1 MRERVSY
8 LYRAAALI
16 LALVTIII
24 FAARLVEEPVRAFQK
39 PEVRQ
44 APEAFETTGVSGG
57 GGGDAVGPG
66 TDGGDLKIGS
76 FQAPERVPE
85 YKVLEKTLDS
95 RDGARAV
102 RLLIDTRVR
111 EEEYFVLI
119 ARDLKSRYS
128 DYDAVSVE
136 FTDTEDLL
144 FYNDD
149 PRTRDLLA
157 YYGGALIFNTY
168 DGALY
173 LGYIY
178 GPPNRDGYYVRAA
191 D

>member
-1 MRERVSY
+1 MREGESY
-8 LYRAAALI
+8 LYRTAALI
-16 LALVTIII
+16 LA
-24 FAARLVEEPVRAFQK
+24 FAVVFFAVRLAGEPVRALQQ
-39 PEVRQ
+39 PEVRP
-44 APEAFETTGVSGG
+44 APEAFETGGASGAEG
-57 GGGDAVGPG
+57 RDAVWLASDIGN
-66 TDGGDLKIGS
+66 LKIGN
-76 FQAPERVPE
+76 FEAPEHVPDYE
-85 YKVLEKTLDS
+85 VLEKSLDT

-102 RLLIDTRVR
+102 RLLIDTRAR

-149 PRTRDLLA
+149 PRTRELLA
-157 YYGGALIFNTY
+157 YYGGAFIFNTY
-168 DGALY
+168 DGVLY

-178 GPPNRDGYYVRAA
+178 GPPNMDGYDVKAA

>member
-1 MRERVSY
+1 M
-8 LYRAAALI
+8 YRAAAGI
-16 LALVTIII
+16 LALVAVVF
-24 FAARLVEEPVRAFQK
+24 FAAQLAEEPVRALQK
-39 PEVRQ
+39 PEVHP
-44 APEAFETTGVSGG
+44 APKAFEMAGASGAQG
-57 GGGDAVGPG
+57 SDTVGPAP
-66 TDGGDLKIGS
+66 DAGDVKIGD
-76 FQAPERVPE
+76 FEAPERVPDYE
-85 YKVLEKTLDS
+85 VLERSLDT

-119 ARDLKSRYS
+119 ARDLKSRFS

-136 FTDTEDLL
+136 FTDTEDVL

-149 PRTRDLLA
+149 PLTRDLLV

-168 DGALY
+168 EGAYY

-178 GPPNRDGYYVRAA
+178 GPPNMEGYYVKAA

>member
-1 MRERVSY
+1 
-8 LYRAAALI
+8 LYRTAALI
-16 LALVTIII
+16 LAFVAVVF
-24 FAARLVEEPVRAFQK
+24 FAVRLFEEPVRALEK
-39 PEVRQ
+39 PEVRP
-44 APEAFETTGVSGG
+44 APKAFE
-57 GGGDAVGPG
+57 AVGASGAEGEDVGGPAS
-66 TDGGDLKIGS
+66 DVGDLKIGD
-76 FQAPERVPE
+76 FEAPEHVPD
-85 YKVLEKTLDS
+85 YKILEESLDR
-95 RDGARAV
+95 RDGARAM
-102 RLLIDTRVR
+102 RLLIDTRAR

-168 DGALY
+168 DGAIY

-178 GPPNRDGYYVRAA
+178 GPPNMDGYYVRAA
-191 D
+191 E

>member
-1 MRERVSY
+1 MREGVSY
-8 LYRAAALI
+8 LYRAAAGI
-16 LALVTIII
+16 LALVAVVF
-24 FAARLVEEPVRAFQK
+24 FAAQLAQEPVRAIQK
-39 PEVRQ
+39 PEVRP
-44 APEAFETTGVSGG
+44 APVAFEKAGASGAQG
-57 GGGDAVGPG
+57 SDVVGPG
-66 TDGGDLKIGS
+66 RDGGDLKIGS
-76 FQAPERVPE
+76 FEAPERVPE
-85 YKVLEKTLDS
+85 YEVLEKSLDT

-102 RLLIDTRVR
+102 RLLVDTRSR
-111 EEEYFVLI
+111 EEEEFVLI

-144 FYNDD
+144 FYHDD
-149 PRTRDLLA
+149 PQTRDLLA

-168 DGALY
+168 DGAVY

-178 GPPNRDGYYVRAA
+178 GPPNMDGYYVKAA

>member
-1 MRERVSY
+1 

-16 LALVTIII
+16 LAFVVVL
-24 FAARLVEEPVRAFQK
+24 FAVRLAEEPVRALHE
-39 PEVRQ
+39 PDVRP
-44 APEAFETTGVSGG
+44 APDAFETVGASRAE
-57 GGGDAVGPG
+57 GGDAAGSAPG
-66 TDGGDLKIGS
+66 EGEQKIGN
-76 FQAPERVPE
+76 FEAPKYVPDF
-85 YKVLEKTLDS
+85 KILEENLDS
-95 RDGARAV
+95 RDGAYAV
-102 RLLIDTRVR
+102 RLLIDTRSR
-111 EEEYFVLI
+111 AQESFVLI

-149 PRTRDLLA
+149 SVTRDQLA

-178 GPPNRDGYYVRAA
+178 GPPNMDGYYVRSA

>member
-1 MRERVSY
+1 

-16 LALVTIII
+16 LAFVVVL
-24 FAARLVEEPVRAFQK
+24 FAVRLAEEPVRALHK
-39 PEVRQ
+39 PDVRP
-44 APEAFETTGVSGG
+44 APDAFETVETSRAE
-57 GGGDAVGPG
+57 GGDATGSASDEGEP
-66 TDGGDLKIGS
+66 KIGN
-76 FQAPERVPE
+76 FETPKYVPD
-85 YKVLEKTLDS
+85 YKILEENLDS
-95 RDGARAV
+95 RDGAHAV
-102 RLLIDTRVR
+102 RLLIDTRSR
-111 EEEYFVLI
+111 AQESFVLI

-149 PRTRDLLA
+149 PVTRDQLA
-157 YYGGALIFNTY
+157 YHGGALIFNTY
-168 DGALY
+168 DGVRF

-178 GPPNRDGYYVRAA
+178 GSPNTDGYYVKAA

>member
-1 MRERVSY
+1 
-8 LYRAAALI
+8 LYRAAAGI
-16 LALVTIII
+16 LALVAVVF
-24 FAARLVEEPVRAFQK
+24 FAAQLAQEPVRAIQK
-39 PEVRQ
+39 PEVRP
-44 APEAFETTGVSGG
+44 APVAFEKAGASGAPG
-57 GGGDAVGPG
+57 SDAVGPG
-66 TDGGDLKIGS
+66 RDGGDLKIGS
-76 FQAPERVPE
+76 FEAPERVPE
-85 YKVLEKTLDS
+85 YEVLEKSLDT

-102 RLLIDTRVR
+102 RLLVDTRSR
-111 EEEYFVLI
+111 EEEEFVLI

-149 PRTRDLLA
+149 PQTRDLLA

-178 GPPNRDGYYVRAA
+178 GPPNMDGYYVKAA

>member
-1 MRERVSY
+1 M
-8 LYRAAALI
+8 YRAVALI
-16 LALVTIII
+16 LAFVAVV
-24 FAARLVEEPVRAFQK
+24 FVAVRLADDPVRALQK
-39 PEVRQ
+39 PEVRP
-44 APEAFETTGVSGG
+44 APEAFETVGASGTKG
-57 GGGDAVGPG
+57 EDVRRPARDEGNARIGD
-66 TDGGDLKIGS
+66 
-76 FQAPERVPE
+76 FQAPEHVPD
-85 YKVLEKTLDS
+85 YKILEESPDR
-95 RDGARAV
+95 RDGARAM
-102 RLLIDTRVR
+102 RLLVDTRAR

-149 PRTRDLLA
+149 PRTKDLLA

-178 GPPNRDGYYVRAA
+178 GPPNMNGYYVRAA

>member
-1 MRERVSY
+1 M
-8 LYRAAALI
+8 YRAVALI
-16 LALVTIII
+16 LAFVAAVVF
-24 FAARLVEEPVRAFQK
+24 FAVRLADDPVRALQK
-39 PEVRQ
+39 PEVVP
-44 APEAFETTGVSGG
+44 APKAFE
-57 GGGDAVGPG
+57 AVGASG
-66 TDGGDLKIGS
+66 TNGEDARRPAADIGNTKIGD
-76 FQAPERVPE
+76 FQAPEHVPDYE
-85 YKVLEKTLDS
+85 ILEENPDR
-95 RDGARAV
+95 RDGARAM
-102 RLLIDTRVR
+102 RLLIDTRAR

-149 PRTRDLLA
+149 PRTRDLLT

-178 GPPNRDGYYVRAA
+178 GPPNMDGYYVRAA

>member
-1 MRERVSY
+1 MREGVSY

-16 LALVTIII
+16 LAFVAVVF
-24 FAARLVEEPVRAFQK
+24 FAARLFEEPVRALQE

-44 APEAFETTGVSGG
+44 APEALKTAGVSGG
-57 GGGDAVGPG
+57 RGGDAVGSG

-76 FQAPERVPE
+76 FETPEHVPE
-85 YKVLEKTLDS
+85 YEVLEKTLNS

>member
-1 MRERVSY
+1 M
-8 LYRAAALI
+8 YRAAALI
-16 LALVTIII
+16 LALVTVIF
-24 FAARLVEEPVRAFQK
+24 FAARLAEEPVRAFQQ

-44 APEAFETTGVSGG
+44 APEAFETAGVLGG
-57 GGGDAVGPG
+57 GGGDAVGAAHVAG
-66 TDGGDLKIGS
+66 VMKIGS
-76 FQAPERVPE
+76 FQKPERVPE
-85 YKVLEKTLDS
+85 YEVLEKTLDS

-144 FYNDD
+144 FYDED
-149 PRTRDLLA
+149 LVSKDLLP
-157 YYGGALIFNTY
+157 YHGGALVFNTY

-178 GPPNRDGYYVRAA
+178 GPPNKDGYYVSAA

>member
-1 MRERVSY
+1 
-8 LYRAAALI
+8 LYRAAAGF
-16 LALVTIII
+16 LALVAVVF
-24 FAARLVEEPVRAFQK
+24 FAAQLAQDPVRAIQR
-39 PEVRQ
+39 PEVRP
-44 APEAFETTGVSGG
+44 APIAFEMAGASGAQG
-57 GGGDAVGPG
+57 RDAVGARS
-66 TDGGDLKIGS
+66 DGADLMIGS
-76 FQAPERVPE
+76 FETPERVPE
-85 YKVLEKTLDS
+85 YEVLEKTLDS

-111 EEEYFVLI
+111 EEKHFVLI

-128 DYDAVSVE
+128 YYDAVSVE
-136 FTDTEDLL
+136 FTDTEDVL

-149 PRTRDLLA
+149 PITRDLLA

-168 DGALY
+168 DGVQY

-178 GPPNRDGYYVRAA
+178 GPPNMDGYYVKAA

>member
-1 MRERVSY
+1 

-16 LALVTIII
+16 LAFVVVVF
-24 FAARLVEEPVRAFQK
+24 FAARLAEEPVRAFEK
-39 PEVRQ
+39 PEVRP
-44 APEAFETTGVSGG
+44 APEPFEKVGASGAE
-57 GGGDAVGPG
+57 GGDAGRQVP
-66 TDGGDLKIGS
+66 DPGDLKIGS
-76 FQAPERVPE
+76 FKAPKHVPD
-85 YKVLEKTLDS
+85 YKILEESPDR
-95 RDGARAV
+95 RDGARAM

-128 DYDAVSVE
+128 DYDALSVE
-136 FTDTEDLL
+136 FTDSEDLL

-149 PRTRDLLA
+149 PQTRDLLA

-168 DGALY
+168 DGVQY

-178 GPPNRDGYYVRAA
+178 GPPNMDGYYVKAA

>member
-1 MRERVSY
+1 M
-8 LYRAAALI
+8 YRAAALI
-16 LALVTIII
+16 LVLVAVVF
-24 FAARLVEEPVRAFQK
+24 FATQLAEEPVRALQK
-39 PEVRQ
+39 PEVRP
-44 APEAFETTGVSGG
+44 APKVFEPAAG
-57 GGGDAVGPG
+57 AVGPG
-66 TDGGDLKIGS
+66 PDGGDLKIGD
-76 FQAPERVPE
+76 FEAPERVPD
-85 YKVLEKTLDS
+85 YKVLEKSLDT

-102 RLLIDTRVR
+102 RILIDTRSR

-128 DYDAVSVE
+128 DYDAVSVQ

-149 PRTRDLLA
+149 PQTRDLLA

-168 DGALY
+168 DGAYY

-178 GPPNRDGYYVRAA
+178 GPPNMDGYYVKAA

>member
-1 MRERVSY
+1 

-16 LALVTIII
+16 LAFVVVLLAV
-24 FAARLVEEPVRAFQK
+24 RLAQEPVQALHK
-39 PEVRQ
+39 PDVRL
-44 APEAFETTGVSGG
+44 APDAFETVGTSRAE
-57 GGGDAVGPG
+57 GGDAAGSASDEGEP
-66 TDGGDLKIGS
+66 KIGN
-76 FQAPERVPE
+76 FEAPKYVPD
-85 YKVLEKTLDS
+85 YKILEKNLDS
-95 RDGARAV
+95 RDGAHAV
-102 RLLIDTRVR
+102 RLLIDTRSR
-111 EEEYFVLI
+111 AQESFVLI

-128 DYDAVSVE
+128 SYDAVSVE

-144 FYNDD
+144 VYNDD
-149 PRTRDLLA
+149 SVTRDQLT

-178 GPPNRDGYYVRAA
+178 GPPNMDGYYVRSA

>member
-1 MRERVSY
+1 M
-8 LYRAAALI
+8 YRAAALI
-16 LALVTIII
+16 LALVAVVF
-24 FAARLVEEPVRAFQK
+24 FATQLAEEPVRALQK
-39 PEVRQ
+39 PEVRP
-44 APEAFETTGVSGG
+44 APKVFEPAAG
-57 GGGDAVGPG
+57 AVGPG
-66 TDGGDLKIGS
+66 PEGGDLKIGD
-76 FQAPERVPE
+76 FEAPERVPE
-85 YKVLEKTLDS
+85 YEVLEKSLDT
-95 RDGARAV
+95 RDGARAA
-102 RLLIDTRVR
+102 RLLIDTRSR
-111 EEEYFVLI
+111 EEEEFVLI
-119 ARDLKSRYS
+119 ARDVKSRYS

-149 PRTRDLLA
+149 PQTRDLLA

-178 GPPNRDGYYVRAA
+178 GPPNMDGYYVKAA

>member
-1 MRERVSY
+1 VREEVSY
-8 LYRAAALI
+8 LYRVAVLI
-16 LALVTIII
+16 LALIAVI
-24 FAARLVEEPVRAFQK
+24 FIATRLVEEPVRAIQK
-39 PEVRQ
+39 PEVRP
-44 APEAFETTGVSGG
+44 APGTFETARASDAE
-57 GGGDAVGPG
+57 GGDAVGPASEEV
-66 TDGGDLKIGS
+66 DAKIGD
-76 FQAPERVPE
+76 FEAPEHVPDYE
-85 YKVLEKTLDS
+85 ILEESPDS
-95 RDGARAV
+95 RDGARAM
-102 RLLIDTRVR
+102 RLLIDTRAR
-111 EEEYFVLI
+111 GEEYFVLI
-119 ARDLKSRYS
+119 TRDLKSRYS

-149 PRTRDLLA
+149 PRTKDLLA

-178 GPPNRDGYYVRAA
+178 GPPNMNGYYVRAA

>member
-1 MRERVSY
+1 M
-8 LYRAAALI
+8 YRTLALI
-16 LALVTIII
+16 LACVALVF
-24 FAARLVEEPVRAFQK
+24 FALRLAQEPVRALQK
-39 PEVRQ
+39 PEVRP
-44 APEAFETTGVSGG
+44 APEAFE
-57 GGGDAVGPG
+57 AVGASG
-66 TDGGDLKIGS
+66 TNGEDAKGPAADRGDTKIGD

-149 PRTRDLLA
+149 PVTRDQLA

-178 GPPNRDGYYVRAA
+178 GPPNINGYYVRSAE
-191 D
+191 

>member
-1 MRERVSY
+1 

-16 LALVTIII
+16 LVLVAVVF
-24 FAARLVEEPVRAFQK
+24 FATQLAEEPVRALQK
-39 PEVRQ
+39 PEVRP
-44 APEAFETTGVSGG
+44 APKVFEPAAG
-57 GGGDAVGPG
+57 AVGPG
-66 TDGGDLKIGS
+66 PEGGDLKIGD
-76 FQAPERVPE
+76 FEAPEHVPDYE
-85 YKVLEKTLDS
+85 VLEKSLDT

-102 RLLIDTRVR
+102 RLLIDTRSR
-111 EEEYFVLI
+111 EEEHFVLI

-128 DYDAVSVE
+128 DYDAVSVQ

-149 PRTRDLLA
+149 PQTRDLLA

-168 DGALY
+168 DGAYY
-173 LGYIY
+173 LGYVY
-178 GPPNRDGYYVRAA
+178 GPPNMDGYYVKAA

>member
-1 MRERVSY
+1 M
-8 LYRAAALI
+8 YRAVALI
-16 LALVTIII
+16 LALVAIVY
-24 FAARLVEEPVRAFQK
+24 FAVRLADDPVRALQQ
-39 PEVRQ
+39 PEVRP
-44 APEAFETTGVSGG
+44 APEAFEPLGASGTEARDPG
-57 GGGDAVGPG
+57 GAVPDAGDQ
-66 TDGGDLKIGS
+66 KIGN
-76 FQAPERVPE
+76 FEAPGHVPD
-85 YKVLEKTLDS
+85 YKILEESLDR
-95 RDGARAV
+95 RDGARAM
-102 RLLIDTRVR
+102 RLLIDTSAR

-119 ARDLKSRYS
+119 TRDLKSRYS
-128 DYDAVSVE
+128 DYDALSVE

-178 GPPNRDGYYVRAA
+178 GPPNTDGYYVTAA

>member
-1 MRERVSY
+1 MREGVSY

-16 LALVTIII
+16 LALATVIF
-24 FAARLVEEPVRAFQK
+24 FAARLAEEPVRAFQK
-39 PEVRQ
+39 PEVGQ
-44 APEAFETTGVSGG
+44 APETFEAAGVS
-57 GGGDAVGPG
+57 GGGDAVGSG
-66 TDGGDLKIGS
+66 TDGGDPKIGS
-76 FQAPERVPE
+76 FEAPERVPE
-85 YKVLEKTLDS
+85 YEVLEKTLDS

-119 ARDLKSRYS
+119 ARDLKARYS
-128 DYDAVSVE
+128 DYDAVSVQ

-168 DGALY
+168 DGVRY

-178 GPPNRDGYYVRAA
+178 GPPNMHGYYVRAA

>member
-1 MRERVSY
+1 M
-8 LYRAAALI
+8 YRAAAGI
-16 LALVTIII
+16 LAVVAVVF
-24 FAARLVEEPVRAFQK
+24 FAAQLAEEPVRALQK
-39 PEVRQ
+39 PEVRP
-44 APEAFETTGVSGG
+44 APKAFEVAGTSGAQG
-57 GGGDAVGPG
+57 EDTVGPG
-66 TDGGDLKIGS
+66 SEEGNLEIGS

-128 DYDAVSVE
+128 DYDAASVQ

-157 YYGGALIFNTY
+157 YYGSALIFNTY
-168 DGALY
+168 DGAVY

-178 GPPNRDGYYVRAA
+178 GPPNMDGYYVKAA

>member
-1 MRERVSY
+1 VPY

-16 LALVTIII
+16 LAFIAVAFLAV
-24 FAARLVEEPVRAFQK
+24 RLAEEPVRALQK

-44 APEAFETTGVSGG
+44 APEAFE
-57 GGGDAVGPG
+57 AVGASG
-66 TDGGDLKIGS
+66 VEGADAGGPAADEVDAKIGD
-76 FQAPERVPE
+76 FEAPEHVPDYE
-85 YKVLEKTLDS
+85 ILEKSPDT
-95 RDGARAV
+95 RDGARAM
-102 RLLIDTRVR
+102 RLLIDTRAR

-119 ARDLKSRYS
+119 TRDLKSRYS
-128 DYDAVSVE
+128 DYDAVSVG

-149 PRTRDLLA
+149 PRTKDLLA

-178 GPPNRDGYYVRAA
+178 GPPNMDGYYVRAA